1 MIENQKIIEL
11 FTESAFNEKV
21 NWDNIVPKQYCRF
34 IQEKCI
40 KVRKSDPSVS
50 IGTCTVA
57 YGKENNNV
65 IICPHRLIENN
76 QIFLDCIHLL
86 TLHEPGNELH
96 IIPEIS
102 IPGGNVDYVLVSA
115 KGGEI
120 KDFVG
125 IELQTLD
132 TTGSVWGYRQSF
144 LQSKN
149 IKQSI
154 FDENAVFGM
163 NWKMTA
169 KTILVQMHHKIS
181 TFENLNKHLVLVL
194 QDCLMNYMK
203 KEFSFEHISTVPKIG
218 DSFHFH
224 SYQLLANKNK
234 YHLSLLKRASTD
246 ANGIARCLGLKAE
259 ANVDLEVF
267 LKMLESKISEKTL
280 LKLQK
285 NK

>member
-1 MIENQKIIEL
+1 MEKITEL
-11 FTESAFNEKV
+11 FAESALNEKT
-21 NWDNIVPKQYCRF
+21 NWKSIVSRQYCPF
-34 IQEKCI
+34 TQKKCV
-40 KVRKSDPSVS
+40 KVRKSEPSIS

-57 YGKENNNV
+57 YGKNNTNV

-86 TLHEPGNELH
+86 SLHEPGNELH

-102 IPGGNVDYVLVSA
+102 VPGGSVDYVFASVRND
-115 KGGEI
+115 KV

-144 LQSKN
+144 LESKGL
-149 IKQSI
+149 KQFD
-154 FDENAVFGM
+154 FDENATFGM

-169 KTILVQMHHKIS
+169 KTILVQMHHKIT

-203 KEFSFEHISTVPKIG
+203 KEFSFEHISTMPKIG
-218 DSFHFH
+218 NSFHFH
-224 SYQLLANKNK
+224 SYQLLTEKCK
-234 YHLSLLKRASTD
+234 YRLSLTERASTD
-246 ANGIARCLGLKAE
+246 ANGIAQCLGLKAE
-259 ANVDLEVF
+259 AKVDLEVI
-267 LKMLESKISEKTL
+267 LKALEGKISQRTL
-280 LKLQK
+280 LKL
-285 NK
+285 

>member
-1 MIENQKIIEL
+1 MENIVEL
-11 FTESAFNEKV
+11 FTESTLNKNVKWNKTVEKQ
-21 NWDNIVPKQYCRF
+21 NCPYIAK
-34 IQEKCI
+34 KCV
-40 KVRKSDPSVS
+40 KVRKSEPSIS

-57 YGKENNNV
+57 YGKDNSSV

-86 TLHEPGNELH
+86 SLHEPGNELH
-96 IIPEIS
+96 ILSEIT
-102 IPGGNVDYVLVSA
+102 IPGGSVDYVLASV
-115 KGGEI
+115 KDGTV

-132 TTGSVWGYRQSF
+132 TTGSVWGYRQAF
-144 LQSKN
+144 LESKGL
-149 IKQSI
+149 KQSD
-154 FDENAVFGM
+154 FDETAIFGM

-203 KEFSFEHISTVPKIG
+203 KEFSFEHIADIPKIG

-224 SYQLLANKNK
+224 SYQLLADKSK
-234 YHLSLLKRASTD
+234 YRLSLTERASTD
-246 ANGIARCLGLKAE
+246 TDGIALCLGLKAE
-259 ANVDLEVF
+259 AKVDLEVII
-267 LKMLESKISEKTL
+267 KALESKISGKTL
-280 LKLQK
+280 LRL
-285 NK
+285 

>member
-1 MIENQKIIEL
+1 MEKQKIIEL
-11 FTESAFNEKV
+11 FTV
-21 NWDNIVPKQYCRF
+21 NTSRKGMKWNDIVSQQHCPF
-34 IQEKCI
+34 IKKKCI
-40 KVRKSDPSVS
+40 KTRKSESSIS

-57 YGKENNNV
+57 HGKNNDNV

-96 IIPEIS
+96 IISEIF
-102 IPGGNVDYVLVSA
+102 IPGGSVDYVLASV
-115 KGGEI
+115 KNGKV

-144 LQSKN
+144 LESKG
-149 IKQSI
+149 IKQI
-154 FDENAVFGM
+154 AFDENATFGM

-169 KTILVQMHHKIS
+169 KTILIQMHHKIS

-203 KEFSFEHISTVPKIG
+203 NEFSFGHISSVPKIG
-218 DSFHFH
+218 DAFHFH
-224 SYQLLANKNK
+224 SYQLLSENMK
-234 YHLSLLKRASTD
+234 YKLSLLERASTD
-246 ANGIARCLGLKAE
+246 AAGIAQCLGLKAE
-259 ANVDLEVF
+259 VNVDLEII
-267 LKMLESKISEKTL
+267 LKILENKISEKTL
-280 LKLQK
+280 LRL
-285 NK
+285 

>member
-1 MIENQKIIEL
+1 MKNQKIVEL
-11 FTESAFNEKV
+11 FSDSTLNKSVKWNKIVEKQHCPY
-21 NWDNIVPKQYCRF
+21 IAK
-34 IQEKCI
+34 KCV
-40 KVRKSDPSVS
+40 KVRKSEPSIS

-57 YGKENNNV
+57 YSKNNTNV

-86 TLHEPGNELH
+86 SLHEPGNELH
-96 IIPEIS
+96 ILSEIT
-102 IPGGNVDYVLVSA
+102 IPGGSVDYVLASV
-115 KGGEI
+115 KNGKV

-132 TTGSVWGYRQSF
+132 TTGSVWGYRQVF
-144 LQSKN
+144 LESKRL
-149 IKQSI
+149 KQDD
-154 FDENAVFGM
+154 FDENATFGM

-203 KEFSFEHISTVPKIG
+203 KEFSFEHISNIPKVG

-224 SYQLLANKNK
+224 SYQLLADKSK
-234 YHLSLLKRASTD
+234 YRLSLTERASTD
-246 ANGIARCLGLKAE
+246 ADGIAQCLGLKAE
-259 ANVDLEVF
+259 AKVDLEVI
-267 LKMLESKISEKTL
+267 LKVLESKISERTL
-280 LKLQK
+280 LKL
-285 NK
+285 

>member
-1 MIENQKIIEL
+1 MEKIAEL
-11 FTESAFNEKV
+11 FAENTSDKDVRWNKILERQNCLYIS
-21 NWDNIVPKQYCRF
+21 R
-34 IQEKCI
+34 KCV
-40 KVRKSDPSVS
+40 KVRKSEPSIS

-57 YGKENNNV
+57 YGKDNMNV

-76 QIFLDCIHLL
+76 QLFLDCIHLL
-86 TLHEPGNELH
+86 SLHEPGNELH
-96 IIPEIS
+96 ILSEIA
-102 IPGGNVDYVLVSA
+102 IPGGSVDYVLASV
-115 KGGEI
+115 KNGKV

-125 IELQTLD
+125 IELQTVD

-144 LQSKN
+144 LKSKGLEQSDFN
-149 IKQSI
+149 
-154 FDENAVFGM
+154 ETATFGM

-203 KEFSFEHISTVPKIG
+203 KEFSFEHVSSVPKIG

-224 SYQLLANKNK
+224 SYQLLAKKSK
-234 YHLSLLKRASTD
+234 YRLSLLERVSTD

-259 ANVDLEVF
+259 AKVDLDVI
-267 LKMLESKISEKTL
+267 LKVLEGKISEKTL
-280 LKLQK
+280 LRL
-285 NK
+285 

>member
-1 MIENQKIIEL
+1 MEPKKIIEL
-11 FTESAFNEKV
+11 FTV
-21 NWDNIVPKQYCRF
+21 NTSNKGAKWNLIVFRQQCPF
-34 IQEKCI
+34 IKKKCV
-40 KVRKSDPSVS
+40 KTRKSEPSVS

-57 YGKENNNV
+57 YGKKDDSV

-102 IPGGNVDYVLVSA
+102 IPGGSVDYVLASV
-115 KGGEI
+115 KNGKI
-120 KDFVG
+120 KDFAG

-132 TTGSVWGYRQSF
+132 TTGSVWSYRQSF
-144 LQSKN
+144 LESKG
-149 IKQSI
+149 IKQEV
-154 FDENAVFGM
+154 FDADATFGM

-194 QDCLMNYMK
+194 QDCLMSYMK
-203 KEFSFEHISTVPKIG
+203 KEFSFDHISVVPKIG

-224 SYQLLANKNK
+224 SYQLLSEKSK
-234 YHLSLLKRASTD
+234 SHLSLLERASTD
-246 ANGIARCLGLKAE
+246 ANGIAKCLGLKAE
-259 ANVDLEVF
+259 ANVDLEII

-280 LKLQK
+280 LRL
-285 NK
+285 